1 MALDGITVANIVT
14 ELKTQIID
22 SRISKIAQPEHD
34 ELMLTLKT
42 KNGNKRLLI
51 SANPSLPLIYLGD
64 QNKKSPMVAPNFC
77 MLLRKHIGTGRIT
90 NISQPTLERV
100 IFIDIEHYDELG
112 DLRQKRLAIE
122 LMGKHSNI
130 IFIDNKNMII
140 DSIKHISSH
149 VSSVREVLPGREY
162 FIPDQAHKVSP
173 LHCKEEDF
181 KHALLTK
188 ADNLPPAI
196 YKSFVGISP
205 SVAEEICYIADLNTM
220 LTPKDLDA
228 DSMLHLYRQFT
239 LFMERVSDEDF
250 YPVIYFDGDKPVDY
264 SSIPLTHYNDYTKEH
279 FDSISELLI
288 AYYKK
293 KEIITRIRQKS
304 ADLRHVVATALER
317 NTKKYQL
324 QLRQLEDTK
333 DRDKFKEYGELINTY
348 GYELKE
354 NDKFLEAYNYYQ
366 DKDVKIPI
374 DPTLTP
380 SENSQK
386 YFAKYNKKKRTYEA
400 LLDLVNE
407 TKSEIEYLSTL
418 ANSLENATGEEDLQ
432 EIKEEMVQTGYIRK
446 RHEKKK
452 VKIKSTPLHY
462 LSSDGYSIYVGK
474 NNLQNDE
481 ISFNLGSNKDWWFHV
496 KDAPGSHVIVITN
509 GEEIPDATYI
519 EAAKLAAHF
528 SSRRESDKIEV
539 DYTLRKNLKKPT
551 GSKPG
556 FVVYY
561 TNYSMITDSDITG
574 IHQVIS

>member
-1 MALDGITVANIVT
+1 MALDGITVANIVA
-14 ELKTQIID
+14 ELKTQMID

-34 ELMLTLKT
+34 ELMITLKT
-42 KNGNKRLLI
+42 KEGNKRLLI
-51 SANPSLPLIYLGD
+51 SASPSLPLIYLGD
-64 QNKKSPMVAPNFC
+64 KNKKSPMVAPNFC

-90 NISQPTLERV
+90 NVSQPSLERV
-100 IFIDIEHYDELG
+100 IFIDIEHFDELG
-112 DLRQKRLAIE
+112 DLKQKRLAIE

-130 IFIDNKNMII
+130 IFMDHESNII

-149 VSSVREVLPGREY
+149 VSSVREVLPGRKY
-162 FIPDQAHKVSP
+162 FIPDQAHKLSP
-173 LHCKEEDF
+173 LKISETAFIE
-181 KHALLTK
+181 ALKSK
-188 ADNLPPAI
+188 ADTIVPAL

-205 SVAEEICYIADLNTM
+205 TVAEEICYIADLNTM
-220 LTPKDLDA
+220 ATPKDLDS
-228 DSMLHLYRQFT
+228 DCLLHLYRQFT
-239 LFMERVSDEDF
+239 LFMERVSEEDF

-264 SSIPLTHYNDYTKEH
+264 SSIPLTHYEDYTKEPY
-279 FDSISELLI
+279 DSISELLI
-288 AYYKK
+288 AYYDKK
-293 KEIITRIRQKS
+293 ALITRIRQKS

-317 NTKKYQL
+317 NHKKYQL

-333 DRDKFKEYGELINTY
+333 DRDKFKEYGELINIY

-354 NDKFLEAYNYYQ
+354 NDKVLVAYNYYQ
-366 DKDVKIPI
+366 DKEVKIPI

-380 SENSQK
+380 SQNSQK

-400 LLDLVNE
+400 LLELVRE
-407 TKSEIEYLSTL
+407 TKEEIDYLSTL
-418 ANSLENATGEEDLQ
+418 SNALENATGEEDLQ
-432 EIKEEMVQTGYIRK
+432 EIKEEMIQTGYVRK

-452 VKIKSTPLHY
+452 VKIKSAPLHF
-462 LSSDGYSIYVGK
+462 LSSDGYSIFVGK

-496 KDAPGSHVIVITN
+496 KDAPGSHVLVVTN
-509 GEEIPDATYI
+509 GEEIPDATYL

-561 TNYSMITDSDITG
+561 TNYSMITDSDIKG
-574 IHQVIS
+574 IHQVH